1 MVQNM
6 NIWRFSK
13 GFTMARN
20 KVQFQ
25 KGLSEPRFHDLYG
38 REDQCRQALF
48 RWRWPGGFVCPRC
61 GATRHCEI
69 AGRGLYQ
76 CAACR
81 HQVSLTAG
89 TLFHATKL
97 SLTLWFLAIY
107 HMTQSKKGISSIEL
121 GRRLGVTQ
129 TTAWKIKQKLMQAM
143 LECDAAFP
151 LAGRVEMDDAYLG
164 GRRSGAKRG
173 RGAPGKTPIVAAVE
187 TTPEGRP
194 VRIKLRRVKGFRKTE
209 IAKMA
214 KRDLSPRAT
223 VFSDGLKCF
232 TAVTAQGCA
241 HHPIP
246 TGSGPQAV
254 AVPAFNWVNT
264 TLGNLKNSLRG
275 TYHAIRPK
283 HVPRYLAAFQY
294 RYNRRYRLVDM
305 IERLASD
312 ALRTPPMPYRLLKLA
327 EVGA

>member
-1 MVQNM
+1 M
-6 NIWRFSK
+6 S
-13 GFTMARN
+13 RN

-25 KGLSEPRFHDLYG
+25 KGLSEPRFRDLYG
-38 REDQCRQALF
+38 SEDQCRQALF
-48 RWRWPGGFVCPRC
+48 RWRWPDGFVCPRC

-89 TLFHATKL
+89 TVFHATKL
-97 SLTLWFLAIY
+97 PLTLWFVAIY

-214 KRDLSPRAT
+214 KRDLSPRAI
-223 VFSDGLKCF
+223 VFSDGLECV

-241 HHPIP
+241 HYPIP

-254 AVPAFNWVNT
+254 AVPAFKWVNT

-294 RYNRRYRLVDM
+294 RYNRRYRLADM

>member
-1 MVQNM
+1 
-6 NIWRFSK
+6 
-13 GFTMARN
+13 MARN

-97 SLTLWFLAIY
+97 PLTLWFVAIY

-143 LECDAAFP
+143 LERDAAFP
-151 LAGRVEMDDAYLG
+151 LAGRIEIDDAYLG

-214 KRDLSPRAT
+214 KRDLSPRAI

-246 TGSGPQAV
+246 TGSGPRAV
-254 AVPAFNWVNT
+254 AVPAFKWVNT

-294 RYNRRYRLVDM
+294 RYNRRYRLADM

-327 EVGA
+327 NVGP

>member
-1 MVQNM
+1 
-6 NIWRFSK
+6 
-13 GFTMARN
+13 
-20 KVQFQ
+20 
-25 KGLSEPRFHDLYG
+25 
-38 REDQCRQALF
+38 
-48 RWRWPGGFVCPRC
+48 
-61 GATRHCEI
+61 
-69 AGRGLYQ
+69 
-76 CAACR
+76 
-81 HQVSLTAG
+81 
-89 TLFHATKL
+89 
-97 SLTLWFLAIY
+97 
-107 HMTQSKKGISSIEL
+107 
-121 GRRLGVTQ
+121 
-129 TTAWKIKQKLMQAM
+129 
-143 LECDAAFP
+143 
-151 LAGRVEMDDAYLG
+151 
-164 GRRSGAKRG
+164 
-173 RGAPGKTPIVAAVE
+173 
-187 TTPEGRP
+187 
-194 VRIKLRRVKGFRKTE
+194 
-209 IAKMA
+209 MA
-214 KRDLSPRAT
+214 KRDLSPQAI

-294 RYNRRYRLVDM
+294 RYNRRYRLADM